1 MQDIIV
7 YIIVGCITIYFL
19 YKLYRNFIIIK
30 KGDTMCQHCTQKCEL
45 RLLMEK
51 KQAECLKNGGCGK
64 KVAAISC
71 KLKIMLYLCIRIQE
85 LTLNASNF

>member
-1 MQDIIV
+1 MQTKTARDAVLCKKQGNYMQDIIV

-64 KVAAISC
+64 KSC
-71 KLKIMLYLCIRIQE
+71 CH
-85 LTLNASNF
+85 